1 MAVTT
6 ARMMGWKT
14 ESFREKSFFHYRH
27 LGTAERSVLSSLFS
41 YGEKDYYLG
50 GHPVWELFRVAY
62 RAYEAAI
69 SPRGLGVRAGLLLGF
84 SPPDTSSGLSGTYGL
99 SPQRT
104 DDQAQGHP
112 EICPEIQ
119 ADR

>member
-27 LGTAERSVLSSLFS
+27 LGTAERSILASLFS

-50 GHPVWELFRVAY
+50 GHPGLGAIPSGLPGH
-62 RAYEAAI
+62 EAALHHRR
-69 SPRGLGVRAGLLLGF
+69 PGLGSWAIVGRFFAGRLAR
-84 SPPDTSSGLSGTYGL
+84 SPGNSWPSTAKNRWSSSRPSSSLS
-99 SPQRT
+99 
-104 DDQAQGHP
+104 
-112 EICPEIQ
+112 
-119 ADR
+119 